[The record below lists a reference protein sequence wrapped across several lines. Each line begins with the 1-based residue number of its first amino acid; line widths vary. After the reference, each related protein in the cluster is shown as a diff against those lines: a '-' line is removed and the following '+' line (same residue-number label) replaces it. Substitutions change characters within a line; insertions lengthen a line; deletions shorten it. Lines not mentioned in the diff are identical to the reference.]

1 MQSSSAVYLQVPVN
15 VDLFETSFP
24 GSLCIPRTATA
35 LGLCIEHPG
44 EERYHRNLAKQLAE
58 VGVAA
63 LTVRPDRQ
71 LSLNEM
77 VALVDWVRS
86 RRLLRALPIGL
97 IAPATEGAAALKAA
111 EHRPV
116 AVPAVV
122 VMSPR
127 SSALPAALRWLR
139 ARLSARPNAER
150 RFSVAYSA

>member
-1 MQSSSAVYLQVPVN
+1 MQSSPAAYLQVPVN
-15 VDLFETSFP
+15 VELCETTLP
-24 GSLCIPRTATA
+24 GSLCIPQTATA

-44 EERYHRNLAKQLAE
+44 EERYHRNLVRQLAA

-63 LTVRPDRQ
+63 LTVRPERQ

-86 RRLLRALPIGL
+86 RKLLRSLPIGL
-97 IAPATEGAAALKAA
+97 IAPAPEGPAALKAA

-116 AVPAVV
+116 AVPAVL

-139 ARLSARPNAER
+139 GRLSARPNAER